1 MHWDKVKRFLK
12 KHRWKVIATAVT
24 FVFILGCYVEY
35 VDEENVPELVSY
47 TEFVKDLDSGKI
59 DTVYYS
65 VSEEYMRYTLLN
77 KETKKMTL
85 EERLKY
91 KDYELDSWKCT
102 TFPAYEDF
110 RKDLAEKGVNVV
122 VRSFERNIVGSII
135 GLVPIVFFI
144 YLLVGVAVM
153 IKRQNGSSVSEGEL
167 IQTSSVKFEDVIG
180 HDEVIDDVKFIVN
193 LMKNPKLGE
202 STGARIPRG
211 VLFTGSAGTGKTLLA
226 KAIAGE
232 AGVPFIYMNA
242 SGFIEMYVG
251 LGAKRVRDLFKV
263 AKKHKPCIIFIDEI
277 DAVGSKRGKNSHSE
291 DRQTLNA
298 LLQEMDGFSTEKSII
313 VIGATNTPES
323 LDKAL
328 LRAGRFDRKIE
339 INPPKDWKVRKQ
351 IFEHYLKDKP
361 VGGIDID
368 SVSRQLSGFTGAD
381 IESIVNE
388 ASLITAM
395 NERKAITTA
404 EIEEAIDKVVFQGN
418 RRKENSENTD
428 KRIVAYHEAGHA
440 VLSYLLGIDI
450 ARASIIASTSGVG
463 GAVFEQESDS
473 CFMTDE
479 DFRNRIMIL
488 YGGRASEK
496 IKFNVV
502 TTGASNDITK
512 ATNMMYR
519 YIQRYGFDSDF
530 GLLDIDVLEKY
541 VDSDKTLKRFSA
553 LSKTLYNSAVG
564 LLQENYDL
572 VEALANRLLEV
583 ETMSGDSIK
592 ELLEITKEDRV

>member
-1 MHWDKVKRFLK
+1 MTGVQTCALP
-12 KHRWKVIATAVT
+12 IS
-24 FVFILGCYVEY
+24 
-35 VDEENVPELVSY
+35 ELVSY